1 MENYEKNQKEGKRGK
16 DTKKSSR
23 KSQKRP
29 RSLQPSS
36 GPHVTIRRQ
45 EGFDGV
51 EEGEGSCQYESFQWK
66 FGCDSSGRRAVG
78 LVAADSRTLPG
89 RVMSRSQRP
98 CPTEQGARCGWMG
111 VDAGES
117 SDDAY
122 FSEMSSEASLR
133 SYRAQERE
141 SRSTTTV
148 TKQNHEKIM
157 RKQASITDAI
167 LLCGSTSPSP
177 SAENVSIK
185 SATSTKV
192 NPKIVKPKDLAINEN
207 KTGCHCQA
215 CCSCHGNSS
224 VGCLHHPKACKKC
237 SDNASADNSQI
248 TEAGQG
254 VNLPSPTS
262 INSWGH
268 FSKTPHNQYK
278 YRRSDYSSDSDDDLP
293 LKKDKNCA
301 SQLPLVCHQKSH
313 LPKITITLSRQSS
326 IASNKSA
333 TERSTSNLA
342 DLDFPVKEGV
352 PPLDFKD
359 RSSVSKH
366 ITIKHL

>member
-36 GPHVTIRRQ
+36 LPHVTVRRQ
-45 EGFDGV
+45 GKFGGV
-51 EEGEGSCQYESFQWK
+51 EGGEKSSQYGSFQWK

-89 RVMSRSQRP
+89 RVMSRSPRLS
-98 CPTEQGARCGWMG
+98 EQGRCGWIG
-111 VDAGES
+111 VDIGES

-122 FSEMSSEASLR
+122 FSEMSTEASVR
-133 SYRAQERE
+133 SGRDQERD
-141 SRSTTTV
+141 SRSSV
-148 TKQNHEKIM
+148 TATNQNHEKIV
-157 RKQASITDAI
+157 RKQASITDAV
-167 LLCGSTSPSP
+167 LLYGSPSP

-185 SATSTKV
+185 NATSNV
-192 NPKIVKPKDLAINEN
+192 NTKIVKPKVLALNEN

-224 VGCLHHPKACKKC
+224 VGCIHHPKACKKC
-237 SDNASADNSQI
+237 SDNTSADNSQI
-248 TEAGQG
+248 IEADPSI
-254 VNLPSPTS
+254 NLPSPTS
-262 INSWGH
+262 IDSWGH
-268 FSKTPHNQYK
+268 FSKTHLNQYK
-278 YRRSDYSSDSDDDLP
+278 YRRSDYSSDSDDELP

-326 IASNKSA
+326 TSSNKSV
-333 TERSTSNLA
+333 TERLGSNVA
-342 DLDFPVKEGV
+342 DINFPTKDAV

-359 RSSVSKH
+359 RSTVSE
-366 ITIKHL
+366 IAA

>member
-29 RSLQPSS
+29 RSLQPPSS
-36 GPHVTIRRQ
+36 VQHVTIRQREQ
-45 EGFDGV
+45 FEG
-51 EEGEGSCQYESFQWK
+51 GERAENLNQYDSFQWR
-66 FGCDSSGRRAVG
+66 FGCDSSSRRAVG
-78 LVAADSRTLPG
+78 LVAADSRSLP
-89 RVMSRSQRP
+89 RRQVMSRSQAP
-98 CPTEQGARCGWMG
+98 PTEQGAGLGWMG
-111 VDAGES
+111 VDIGES

-122 FSEMSSEASLR
+122 FSEMSSEVSVR
-133 SYRAQERE
+133 SYRGQERE

-148 TKQNHEKIM
+148 TRQHHEKIM

-167 LLCGSTSPSP
+167 LLSGSTSPSP
-177 SAENVSIK
+177 SAENMSIK
-185 SATSTKV
+185 NATSSNV
-192 NPKIVKPKDLAINEN
+192 NPKKVKPPTDLAISES

-237 SDNASADNSQI
+237 SDNTSADNSQI
-248 TEAGQG
+248 TEAGQSI
-254 VNLPSPTS
+254 NLPSPTS

-313 LPKITITLSRQSS
+313 LPKITLTLSRQSS
-326 IASNKSA
+326 TASNKSS
-333 TERSTSNLA
+333 TERSTNNLA
-342 DLDFPVKEGV
+342 DLDFSVKEGV

-359 RSSVSKH
+359 RSSVS
-366 ITIKHL
+366 ILIFIN